1 MLKKAL
7 SIAGSDSSA
16 GAGIQA
22 DLKTF
27 SALGVYGMTVVT
39 SVTAQNTSAVLSR
52 YDLPIE
58 IILDQIKAIFD
69 DIEVDIVK
77 TGMLGNGN
85 ISEGVAKEIE
95 EHNLPLVVDTPMYSQ
110 SGFPLLDENAVGSF
124 IENLLPLATIATPNR
139 IEAEKLTGLKIKS
152 LNDAKKAAEKVVDM
166 GPKAVVIKGG
176 HAFSNKVA
184 IDLLYHEGKFKKF
197 KEQRIDTKT
206 THGTGCIFASA
217 IAAEMV
223 KGCDIIAAVTRAK
236 KFVTKSIKFGLP
248 IGKGFGPVNPLADL
262 YNNSEKYSI
271 IMGLSDALI
280 TLENCKEVMYLIPES
295 QSNLAYSLPY
305 AEDYQDV
312 AGIPGRIVKL
322 IDGVK
327 ASSCPK
333 FGASSHVSR
342 TVLTAKKFDRSF
354 RSAMNIKYSE
364 KILESCKELGL
375 STSFYDRKKE
385 PHYIKVE
392 EGMSTIWGAER
403 AIKRCK
409 KVPDAIFHKG
419 DFGKEPMITILGK
432 NPQDVA
438 NKIIK
443 IAKTIKSKC

>member
-7 SIAGSDSSA
+7 SIAGSDCSA

-39 SVTAQNTSAVLSR
+39 SITAQNTSAVLSR
-52 YDLPIE
+52 YDLPVE
-58 IILDQIKAIFD
+58 IILDQIRAIFD
-69 DIEVDIVK
+69 DIGVDIVK
-77 TGMLGNGN
+77 TGMLGNRK
-85 ISEGVAKEIE
+85 ISESVAKEIE
-95 EHNLPLVVDTPMYSQ
+95 EHDLPLVVDTPMFSQ
-110 SGFPLLDENAVGSF
+110 SGFPLLDENALGSF
-124 IENLLPLATIATPNR
+124 IGNLLPLATIATPNR
-139 IEAEKLTGLKIKS
+139 IEAEKLSGLKINS
-152 LNDAKKAAEKVVDM
+152 LNDAKKAIEKIADM

-176 HAFSNKVA
+176 HAFSKKVA
-184 IDLLYHEGKFKKF
+184 IDLLYYDGKFKQF
-197 KEQRIDTKT
+197 EEQRIDTKT

-223 KGCDIIAAVTRAK
+223 KGSDIIATVTRAK
-236 KFVTKSIKFGLP
+236 KFVTKSIKFGLH
-248 IGKGFGPVNPLADL
+248 IGKGFGPVNPFADM
-262 YNNSEKYSI
+262 YDNSEKYSVI
-271 IMGLSDALI
+271 KGLEDALAI
-280 TLENCKEVMYLIPES
+280 LENCKEVMYLIPES
-295 QSNLAYSLPY
+295 QSNLAYALPY
-305 AEDYQDV
+305 AEDYLDV

-322 IDGVK
+322 MDGVK

-342 TVLTAKKFDRSF
+342 TILVAKKFDGSF

-364 KILESCKELGL
+364 KILESCKEIGL
-375 STSFYDRKKE
+375 STSFYDRTKE
-385 PHYIKVE
+385 PNYIKVE

-403 AIKRCK
+403 AIKRNK

-419 DFGKEPMITILGK
+419 DFGKEPMIIILGT

-443 IAKTIKSKC
+443 IAKYIKSKD